1 MSKVRHVLGIS
12 GGKDSAAL
20 AIYLKQLYPQ
30 LPIEY
35 YNTDTK
41 CELAET
47 QKFIENL
54 KSYLGHI
61 EILVA
66 AEGSPEPT
74 PFDHFLKISG
84 DIAVS
89 SSSMVYS
96 KDEVSRV

>member
-1 MSKVRHVLGIS
+1 MQHWRF
-12 GGKDSAAL
+12 
-20 AIYLKQLYPQ
+20 YLKRLYPQ

-47 QKFIENL
+47 EKLIENL

-66 AEGSPEPT
+66 AEDSPEPT
-74 PFDHFLKISG
+74 PLTIFLKLVG
-84 DIAVS
+84 DICRSTS
-89 SSSMVYS
+89 SSGGVT
-96 KDEVSRV
+96 KK